1 MSVQKTPDRKGG
13 IDDKK
18 VQWEEDLKPFK
29 RLPREPR
36 TSPRQR
42 VPAFIP
48 ALVSFALVG
57 VACVL
62 AASFINQNRP
72 ALNFTAPTATIIIIT
87 PTATEFVPPTATPYI
102 APTETPLP
110 TAAAPAEGAP
120 AGGIVIGSKIVI
132 VDTGGNGLNFRDGP
146 SRTANKIRSLPEGST
161 YEVVGG
167 PQQADSL
174 VWWQLKDPTDGTVG
188 WGAQNYM
195 RPAN

>member
-13 IDDKK
+13 VDDKK

-36 TSPRQR
+36 NETRQR

-48 ALVSFALVG
+48 ALVSLALVA

-62 AASFINQNRP
+62 AVSFVNQNRP
-72 ALNFTAPTATIIIIT
+72 ALNFAAPTATLLIIV
-87 PTATEFVPPTATPYI
+87 PTATEDIPATATPYV
-102 APTETPLP
+102 APTDTPVP
-110 TAAAPAEGAP
+110 QPAAPVAADGS
-120 AGGIVIGSKIVI
+120 GIVIGGKVVI
-132 VDTGGNGLNFRDGP
+132 VDTGGNGLNFRDAP
-146 SRTANKIRSLPEGST
+146 SRAANKLRSLPEGSI

-174 VWWQLKDPTDGTVG
+174 VWWQLKDPNDGTIG

-195 RPAN
+195 RVAP